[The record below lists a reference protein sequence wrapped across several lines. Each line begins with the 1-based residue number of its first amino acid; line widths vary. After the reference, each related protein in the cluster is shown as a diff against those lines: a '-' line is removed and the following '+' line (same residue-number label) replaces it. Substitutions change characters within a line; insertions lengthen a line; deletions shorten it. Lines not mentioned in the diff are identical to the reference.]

1 VAPLPPPLEERRLP
15 VLNSNLLNLSLPLLE
30 RAFQFLADP
39 QRLKPP
45 QELLHLEMG
54 EWMYLQ
60 AVLDRLE
67 YERVRSPVH

>member
-1 VAPLPPPLEERRLP
+1 M
-15 VLNSNLLNLSLPLLE
+15 LE

-45 QELLHLEMG
+45 QELSHLEMG

-67 YERVRSPVH
+67 YERARSPVH